1 MGILDHLTCL
11 LRSLCADQEAT
22 VRTWHKTMGRF
33 QIGKRVSQ
41 GCILSLCL
49 LNFYLEYVMWNAGLD
64 EARPKIKIA
73 GRNIS
78 NLKYADYTVT
88 RVYASRFLSRHNRD
102 LEWWTLKPPRHVT
115 ALGSWTDRVIA
126 LRSQTDRVIALR
138 QISVTALFYLEDS
151 RKIHLRGMRARG
163 SKDTKRRVPSTRERE
178 RKPFGSSFLYVSFFP
193 LGLPCAN
200 RA

>member
-11 LRSLCADQEAT
+11 LRNLYADQEAT
-22 VRTWHKTMGRF
+22 VRTWHKTMGWF

-64 EARPKIKIA
+64 EAQPKIKIA
-73 GRNIS
+73 GRNIN

-88 RVYASRFLSRHNRD
+88 WVYASRFLSHHNKD
-102 LEWWTLKPPRHVT
+102 LEWRTLKPPRHVT

-138 QISVTALFYLEDS
+138 QISVTAQCYSSILF
-151 RKIHLRGMRARG
+151 
-163 SKDTKRRVPSTRERE
+163 RR
-178 RKPFGSSFLYVSFFP
+178 
-193 LGLPCAN
+193 
-200 RA
+200 